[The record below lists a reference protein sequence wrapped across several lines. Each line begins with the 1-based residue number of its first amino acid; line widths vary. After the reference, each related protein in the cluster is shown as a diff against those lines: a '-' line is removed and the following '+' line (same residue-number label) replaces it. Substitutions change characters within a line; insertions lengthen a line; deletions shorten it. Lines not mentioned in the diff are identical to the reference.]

1 VPRAAREGFTVR
13 ILISDSDQPA
23 GIGFVVGERHIVT
36 CAHVV
41 NRALGRRDQREQEH
55 PDADAQI
62 RVDWPML
69 TGRASTAD
77 AGVRTCR
84 LAAWVPPPVAGQ
96 SGGDVAG
103 LVLAEGSL
111 PQDAGTAR
119 MVSAAQPGLAAA
131 VFGYPLQRPK
141 GSWAAVVVRGT
152 VEAGELQLDADA
164 DSAIRTQP
172 GYSGSPVI
180 VRDAFGDAVIG
191 MLATAGKAADVRDSY
206 AIPSSQ
212 VADSWPDLLGAD
224 ALSARLYA
232 PDDHLSEQRSEIASG
247 DSQAGL
253 AEARGRGPL
262 EAAVEAAKFLI
273 AVDDMARGT
282 AASGFML
289 DLIISRTASDG
300 AHWEAEV
307 QQFRDQLSDRG
318 LDPRVLVRRAVLHT
332 EALRRWGAPL
342 TWQQPPADPAAA
354 LQSMLADFRIT
365 LARELS
371 GEAFGSIHPS
381 TRQLLAAALR
391 GDDNPLASAFVRAL
405 EARLPPLR
413 SISREAVL
421 WGSAPEAWAR
431 EQGEDSGPRIDQTS
445 GPDYYHRIAL
455 EAVATEM
462 CKLPEVDSSFTGRRA
477 LVVTITAGIRQAMA
491 TNGKCV
497 AFLSG
502 QPGAGS
508 STVAKAA
515 AWELV
520 PDFPGGV
527 CYVDLHGLVPG
538 AHRDAPTVVRLV
550 SEALRLDLGSAAM
563 DDERLF
569 ASFAA
574 RLAGTQVLLV
584 LDNAK
589 DAAHVA
595 PIVKAAETCC
605 VIVTSRDRR
614 QHYARPPLVFPVPP
628 LDREAAVELLAQFAG
643 DRGHEREHLDTLA
656 RLCYDLPL
664 ALRLI
669 GDHMASLPEKNLGYL
684 AHIFDAEVT
693 RLDYLDIGERGM
705 RAAIKLSYDNLGADA
720 RQACLFVS
728 AAPGSR
734 ITGPELAYCLG
745 ESPFR
750 QELLLNRLVDR
761 SLAEHQV
768 VRPTSGSPL
777 ATFALFEL
785 VRIFAKERLS
795 IEVAENDV
803 LAFQHRAVGYLRD
816 RLREI
821 TVDRSEAEL
830 SGELDPAR
838 FRAAESLA
846 EEHDWSDLAA
856 DLLMDLH
863 ILYSARKEIDSMSTV
878 DNARMRLYL
887 RTGNFEQAAVV
898 CLVSAKTF
906 RDLHLPGKA
915 LAAAREA
922 RMIAGAHALPI
933 QEAEACFTLGLIHA
947 DQEDW
952 TTAFNTSEQA
962 FLTLT
967 SHHQEAM
974 AIRAAINCAKIAHD
988 HRSLEDDLRWGRIAA
1003 DLTDRLGSVSD
1014 RADATFELQ
1023 RAELRAG
1030 NHLTAIMLA
1039 RKAADSAAAANQ
1051 PWNTAVAYE
1060 NGAIAARD
1068 AGDMA
1073 TAVELYSAAADHW
1086 KSQSSDDAAGRHVEC
1101 LIDLSSVQA
1110 EAGALEQALGTLDR
1124 ASDVARSRQR
1134 AVPALMHQ
1142 ELSLRREATNWLLHD
1157 EPPPSSQKL
1166 IFNASAVGKE
1176 PPENERHDPEL
1187 QRILLA
1193 LRQSNKGTLT
1203 VSTRMLLTSFIA
1215 TGARNRTKR
1224 SKFWL
1229 NEKLTNPGKSL
1240 GVITS

>member
-1 VPRAAREGFTVR
+1 VPRAAREGFIVR
-13 ILISDSDQPA
+13 ILISDSDRPA

-41 NRALGRRDQREQEH
+41 NTALGRRDQREQER
-55 PDADAQI
+55 PDAGAQI

-69 TGRASTAD
+69 TGRAATAD
-77 AGVRTCR
+77 AGVRTCW
-84 LAAWVPPPVAGQ
+84 LAAWVPPPVVGQ

-103 LVLAEGSL
+103 LVLAEGTL
-111 PQDAGTAR
+111 PQGAGTSR
-119 MVSAAQPGLAAA
+119 MASAAQPGLAGA

-212 VADSWPDLLGAD
+212 IADAWPDLLGAD

-232 PDDHLSEQRSEIASG
+232 PDDHPGGQRSEIASG
-247 DSQAGL
+247 GSHAGP

-262 EAAVEAAKFLI
+262 EAALEAAKFLM
-273 AVDDMARGT
+273 AVDDMARGI
-282 AASGFML
+282 AAYGFML
-289 DLIISRTASDG
+289 DLLVSSTASDG
-300 AHWEAEV
+300 AHGEAEV

-318 LDPRVLVRRAVLHT
+318 LDPRVLVRRSAMHA

-342 TWQQPPADPAAA
+342 TWQLPADPAAA

-371 GEAFGSIHPS
+371 DEAFGGIHPS
-381 TRQLLAAALR
+381 TRQLLVAALQ
-391 GDDNPLASAFVRAL
+391 GDDSPLVCAFVRAL

-421 WGSAPEAWAR
+421 WGSAPEARAS
-431 EQGEDSGPRIDQTS
+431 EQGEDSGPRIDQS
-445 GPDYYHRIAL
+445 PGPDYYHRIAL
-455 EAVATEM
+455 EAVAAEM
-462 CKLPEVDSSFTGRRA
+462 CKLPAVDSSFTGRAA
-477 LVVTITAGIRQAMA
+477 LVATIIADIRQAMA
-491 TNGKCV
+491 ANGKCV

-515 AWELV
+515 ARELLS
-520 PDFPGGV
+520 DFPGGA

-563 DDERLF
+563 DDEQLF
-569 ASFAA
+569 TSFAA
-574 RLAGTQVLLV
+574 RLAGSQVLLV

-628 LDREAAVELLAQFAG
+628 LDREAAVDLLAQFAG

-656 RLCYDLPL
+656 RLCGDLPL
-664 ALRLI
+664 ALRLV
-669 GDHMASLPEKNLGYL
+669 GDHMASLPEEDLGYL
-684 AHIFDAEVT
+684 AYILDAEVT

-768 VRPTSGSPL
+768 VRPTSSRPL

-821 TVDRSEAEL
+821 TADRSHAEL

-838 FRAAESLA
+838 FHAAESLA

-863 ILYSARKEIDSMSTV
+863 ILYTSHKEIDSMSTV

-887 RTGNFEQAAVV
+887 RIENFEQAAIV

-906 RDLHLPGKA
+906 RDMHLPGKA
-915 LAAAREA
+915 SAAAREA
-922 RMIAGAHALPI
+922 RMIAGAHALPV
-933 QEAEACFTLGLIHA
+933 QEAEASFTLSLIHA

-952 TTAFNTSEQA
+952 MAAFNASEQA

-967 SHHQEAM
+967 SHHHEAV
-974 AIRAAINCAKIAHD
+974 AIPAAINCAKIAHD
-988 HRSLEDDLRWGRIAA
+988 HRSLDDDLRWGRIAE
-1003 DLTDRLGSVSD
+1003 DLTERLGSVSD
-1014 RADATFELQ
+1014 RAQASFALQ

-1030 NHLTAIMLA
+1030 NYLMAITLA
-1039 RKAADSAAAANQ
+1039 RKAADSYTAAND

-1060 NGAIAARD
+1060 NGAIAARH

-1101 LIDLSSVQA
+1101 LMYLSSVQA
-1110 EAGALEQALGTLDR
+1110 EADALEQALGTLGR
-1124 ASDVARSRQR
+1124 ATDVARSRPR
-1134 AVPALMHQ
+1134 AVPALMRQ
-1142 ELSLRREATNWLLHD
+1142 ELALRREATNLLLHG
-1157 EPPPSSQKL
+1157 EPPPSSQEL
-1166 IFNASAVGKE
+1166 SFTASAPGKE
-1176 PPENERHDPEL
+1176 PPEGEQDDPEL
-1187 QRILLA
+1187 QRIQLA
-1193 LRQSNKGTLT
+1193 LRQSNVGTLAA
-1203 VSTRMLLTSFIA
+1203 STRMLLASFIA
-1215 TGARNRTKR
+1215 AEVRNRTKP
-1224 SKFWL
+1224 SKFHL
-1229 NEKLTNPGKSL
+1229 NEEFTNPGKPL
-1240 GVITS
+1240 GAISS